1 MTPTDL
7 RQIMKEIQVADYVL
21 HAAFRH
27 IANDEISSEHI
38 AAFMDASI
46 RRDRMMAHVF
56 SYVAE
61 LRKQKSYAAIDAHRN
76 GNGKH

>member
-1 MTPTDL
+1 MAPADL
-7 RQIMKEIQVADYVL
+7 RQIMQEIQVADYAL
-21 HAAFRH
+21 HAAFRI
-27 IANDEISSEHI
+27 IANDEMSSEHI

-61 LRKQKSYAAIDAHRN
+61 LRVC
-76 GNGKH
+76 